1 MWAPSAPLL
10 VGRDREL
17 GLLRAL
23 LEDSLRGGTVA
34 VVRGDAGTGKS
45 ALLAMVGGYAED
57 RQMLVLRASG
67 VQAEARMPFAGL
79 HQLLRPV
86 LSSVGPLAEEY
97 RGALLGA
104 FGTSDADPEVFL
116 VGLAALNLLSDIAAG
131 RPVALLVDDAQWM
144 DGATIEVLAFIARR
158 LDADPVALIV
168 SHRSGFA

>member
-1 MWAPSAPLL
+1 MWAPSAPVL

-17 GLLRAL
+17 GLLRSL
-23 LEDSLRGGTVA
+23 LGDSLRAGTIA

-86 LSSVGPLAEEY
+86 LTCVGALPGEY
-97 RGALLGA
+97 RGVLPGA
-104 FGTSDADPEVFL
+104 FGTSDAEPEVFL
-116 VGLAALNLLSDIAAG
+116 VGLAALNLLSD
-131 RPVALLVDDAQWM
+131 
-144 DGATIEVLAFIARR
+144 
-158 LDADPVALIV
+158 
-168 SHRSGFA
+168 

>member
-1 MWAPSAPLL
+1 MWAASTPLL

-23 LEDSLRGGTVA
+23 LEDSLCAGTVA

-45 ALLAMVGGYAED
+45 ALLAMVGGFAED

-86 LSSVGPLAEEY
+86 LSGVGAVADEY
-97 RGALLGA
+97 RGVLLGA
-104 FGTSDADPEVFL
+104 FGMSDVDAEVFL
-116 VGLAALNLLSDIAAG
+116 VGLGALHLLGDVAAG
-131 RPVALLVDDAQWM
+131 RP
-144 DGATIEVLAFIARR
+144 
-158 LDADPVALIV
+158 
-168 SHRSGFA
+168 